1 MLSKVRVDSKGV
13 GKLNFKLL
21 FYLSILVL
29 LFTVIFITYVFGFH
43 SNLSGTLKTSI
54 IVALAILIISIISIY
69 ISFKQMFKP
78 INDIAGYAKTISEG
92 ELNISDIGLQHD
104 ASINMLAKAF
114 NDMKSN
120 LLFFIEQTKNNIL
133 VISESVERMSKSTEM
148 SYKGNEQV
156 SETIQKIASKTQEQ
170 LELVKGTVNNLDE
183 VCKRVGNI
191 MSHIKDTQGLAIN
204 TINIAQNGI
213 GNINEYSEQMNI
225 ISSNLGNTYD
235 FIQKLKGSIEE
246 ITGIIDFIKNI
257 SEQLKMLALNASIE
271 AARAGE
277 AGRGF
282 AVVAKE
288 TTNLSDAAKDGV
300 GRISSLIVNMMG
312 NSSSV
317 EVSLND
323 SIKNFDKGK
332 ELFSNVR
339 DIFNE
344 INKQSKIIMESMKK
358 INDEA
363 SYINN
368 SAKDTTAISQKLYDA
383 SNKVTSST
391 QEVASVVEE
400 SVAEL
405 QEINNSSSTLSS
417 MISSI
422 EKLVSKFNTNVK
434 LVDKKPSRH
443 IKIGVVFPCHAEFWK
458 SVKQGIMYAKKELLS
473 RNTDVDCIEVSDIS
487 VGNFKKALEGL
498 IEKGYDGISIVGY
511 YKELVPLIDKAV
523 DKGIAVATFNGDLP
537 ESKRLVFSGQNPYD
551 AGLLA
556 GRMMAKELKDGGR
569 VGIITSN
576 FDISDHQLRIAGF
589 KEIIQKIKNISI
601 AFEDQAHDDDDE
613 AYEKTK
619 ALIRQNDV
627 DGIFAVAGG
636 IAGVA
641 KAVEDAG
648 MGSKIKI
655 ICFDF
660 IESTINYIKKGVIS
674 NSIGQDPF
682 GQGYSP
688 LIYLYNYIVS
698 GQKPSNDKMWT
709 RMDVVNS
716 ENVNDI
722 LI

>member
-29 LFTVIFITYVFGFH
+29 LFTVMFITYVFGFH

-54 IVALAILIISIISIY
+54 IVALVILIISIISIY

-78 INDIAGYAKTISEG
+78 INNIAEYAKTISEG

-104 ASINMLAKAF
+104 ANINMLARAF

-191 MSHIKDTQGLAIN
+191 MNHIKDTQGLAIN
-204 TINIAQNGI
+204 TINIAQKGI
-213 GNINEYSEQMNI
+213 GNINEYSEQMDI

-300 GRISSLIVNMMG
+300 GRISSLIANIME

-317 EVSLND
+317 DVSLND

-358 INDEA
+358 MNDEA

-391 QEVASVVEE
+391 QEVASVIEE

-487 VGNFKKALEGL
+487 VENFKKALEGL

-511 YKELVPLIDKAV
+511 YKELVPLINKAV

-569 VGIITSN
+569 IGIITSN

-619 ALIRQNDV
+619 TLIRQNDV
-627 DGIFAVAGG
+627 DGIFVVAGG

-641 KAVEDAG
+641 RAVEDAG
-648 MGSKIKI
+648 MGSRIKI

-688 LIYLYNYIVS
+688 LVYLYNYIVS